1 MTQLTLVLR
10 PAEAEDASLLFD
22 WVNRP
27 DSLAGK
33 RQTAAPISWET
44 HQGWLTRLLANNAA
58 RLWIIESGG
67 RPVGQVR
74 LAPGAAGRR
83 MVDIFIL
90 SEARRSGLAHA
101 ALLHALAEAGR
112 LWPAQPVYAEVLAG
126 NLPSHGLFRRLGF
139 ALKQAAAGHSLYVYQ
154 A

>member
-1 MTQLTLVLR
+1 M
-10 PAEAEDASLLFD
+10 FD

-33 RQTAAPISWET
+33 RQTTAPIHWEN
-44 HQGWLTRLLANNAA
+44 HQGWLSRLLANNAA
-58 RLWIIESGG
+58 RLWIIEIGG

-74 LAPGAAGRR
+74 LAPDAAGRR

-90 SEARRSGLAHA
+90 PEARRGGLARA

-112 LWPAQPVYAEVLAG
+112 LWPAQPVYAEVLTD

-139 ALKQAAAGHSLYVYQ
+139 ALEQTAAGHSLYVHQ